1 MRASSTTVIKIL
13 IAAIS
18 VAFVCLFSTQN
29 SQSKPFAESSV
40 LADGAAI
47 YAERCASCHGADGRA
62 QTPKGKRKGAT
73 DFTSSKWKPND
84 ARLMKVIAN
93 GKAGMP
99 AFKDKLNEDEIKAVT
114 MYIKTFK
121 K

>member
-13 IAAIS
+13 IATSS
-18 VAFVCLFSTQN
+18 VAFVSLFSIQS
-29 SQSKPFAESSV
+29 SQSKPVAESSV
-40 LADGAAI
+40 FADGAAI

-73 DFTSSKWKPND
+73 DFTSSKWKPSD
-84 ARLMKVIAN
+84 ARMMKVIAE
-93 GKAGMP
+93 GKGNMP
-99 AFKDKLNEDEIKAVT
+99 GYKELLGEDEIRAVT
-114 MYIKTFK
+114 MYVKTFK